1 VRSARG
7 RTSWR
12 TGPDLHQLTDSCNSR
27 NVPRFGAHP
36 ILACVRRRV
45 EQLSPRGAVSLSHP
59 SPMKMPITF
68 TRASLIVA
76 AALMLGACTDKNK
89 NGDVLAQD
97 TSLTRDL
104 ALANQD
110 TSSQPQLKDVPVQPQ
125 PAPVAAEPAPLP
137 PLPPPPRARAR
148 TIPPPPA
155 VIRRPVARGPV
166 IPAPAPQRE
175 PEIGTTA
182 VTSSGNTV
190 TAEARGSEHALGTV
204 SVGSSLSFYS
214 GQKICTNTNA
224 VGDRFTAQI
233 SEPVQGSNGAVIPAG
248 ASAVVAITSLKRS
261 DRSNSNIE
269 IGLRVESITFNGKT
283 YPVTSEVSYAQV
295 EKVRGES
302 NTGSDAIKGAAI
314 GAVLGQ
320 ILGHRTKSTV
330 IGAAGGAAAGAVI
343 GAANAKVDG
352 CVPSGGRITVKLT
365 QPLVVQVG

>member
-1 VRSARG
+1 
-7 RTSWR
+7 
-12 TGPDLHQLTDSCNSR
+12 
-27 NVPRFGAHP
+27 
-36 ILACVRRRV
+36 
-45 EQLSPRGAVSLSHP
+45 
-59 SPMKMPITF
+59 MKMPITV
-68 TRASLIVA
+68 TRVSLIVVT
-76 AALMLGACTDKNK
+76 ALALGACTDKSK
-89 NGDVLAQD
+89 NSDVLAQD

-137 PLPPPPRARAR
+137 PLRVRPRTTAPPRA
-148 TIPPPPA
+148 I
-155 VIRRPVARGPV
+155 VRRPVTRRPV
-166 IPAPAPQRE
+166 TPAPAPAPRSE

-182 VTSSGNTV
+182 VTSSGNKV

-248 ASAVVAITSLKRS
+248 ASAVVTITSLKRS